1 MRKRQRGRREI
12 EILTDDCYVAGVLL
26 FAVVLLLSRPDM
38 TKEECQQF
46 VKKALAHAMA
56 RDGSSGGVI
65 RTVTIT
71 ENEVVRDFTCGDDLP
86 FSI

>member
-1 MRKRQRGRREI
+1 
-12 EILTDDCYVAGVLL
+12 
-26 FAVVLLLSRPDM
+26 
-38 TKEECQQF
+38 
-46 VKKALAHAMA
+46 MA

-71 ENEVVRDFTCGDDLP
+71 KDEVVREFTSGDALP

>member
-1 MRKRQRGRREI
+1 
-12 EILTDDCYVAGVLL
+12 
-26 FAVVLLLSRPDM
+26 M
-38 TKEECQQF
+38 TKEECQAF

-71 ENEVVRDFTCGDDLP
+71 KDEVVREFVDGNQLP
-86 FSI
+86 FQI

>member
-1 MRKRQRGRREI
+1 
-12 EILTDDCYVAGVLL
+12 
-26 FAVVLLLSRPDM
+26 M
-38 TKEECQQF
+38 TKEECQSF

-71 ENEVVRDFTCGDDLP
+71 KDEVVRDFVSGDDLP
-86 FSI
+86 FAI

>member
-1 MRKRQRGRREI
+1 
-12 EILTDDCYVAGVLL
+12 
-26 FAVVLLLSRPDM
+26 M

>member
-1 MRKRQRGRREI
+1 
-12 EILTDDCYVAGVLL
+12 
-26 FAVVLLLSRPDM
+26 M
-38 TKEECQQF
+38 TKEECQTF
-46 VKKALAHAMA
+46 VKNALSHAMA

-71 ENEVVRDFTCGDDLP
+71 KDGVQRDFVSGNQLP

>member
-1 MRKRQRGRREI
+1 MH
-12 EILTDDCYVAGVLL
+12 
-26 FAVVLLLSRPDM
+26 RPGM
-38 TKEECQQF
+38 TKEECQKF

-71 ENEVVRDFTCGDDLP
+71 KDEVVREFTSGNDLP
-86 FSI
+86 FAI